1 MKYLKIF
8 SIFLLLFLSQFLQA
22 QQLHFILNDSTGI
35 PEIVLDE
42 ITIRAPKDR
51 LELKNLTGAATVL
64 TARTIKESG
73 IESVKDLSAIT
84 PNLFMP
90 DYGSKLTSPIYIRG
104 IGSRINA
111 PSVGLYVDQVPYF
124 EKSAFDFDFFDI
136 ERIEVLRGPQGS
148 LYGRNSMGGIIN
160 VITKS
165 PGEKPET
172 SFRVSAATKG
182 EYAAGLSHYNKISK
196 DVAYS
201 ISANYRHTDG
211 FFTNTFLN
219 EQVDYMDAFGL
230 RNRLIWQINE
240 RWQLSNVLSYEYS
253 KQGGYPYAIYN
264 DSLQK
269 PESIRYNQQS
279 GYERN
284 MLTNGLIINYSGK
297 SFDMISTTSYQLL
310 SDFQEIDQDF
320 TVDSMVF
327 ATQKQDQQM
336 LSQEFVF
343 KSKYNGNYQ
352 WIAGVFGFVQ
362 VLDKPVDVDVY
373 MQNMR
378 LLRKYNELNSG
389 FAVFHQSSLENLLIK
404 GLTLTAGIR
413 IDFEQN
419 KLDYTDNRVMNGQEM
434 NVADTTYPALKYNE
448 VSPKIAFS
456 YAVSQNT
463 SIYALAAKGYKTG
476 GFNTTFE
483 RPEDLTFLPEQS
495 WNYEIGL
502 KASLFEQ
509 RTFAELSLFY
519 IDWTNQQIYQTVPS
533 GRGSMLKNAGHS
545 LSKGFEFSLKS
556 ALPKNFE
563 VFVSYGYTH
572 ATFLSYVVDS
582 TKNYN
587 GNYLPYVP
595 RHTMAFQLNK
605 SINLS
610 SRFIDQIRISGLWK
624 STGELFWN
632 EENNFEQKAYNL
644 VDFNVSFKKDMF
656 ELRLFGKN
664 IFGEEYNSFY
674 FEALGNQY
682 IQSGRPAQFG
692 IDISIKI

>member
-8 SIFLLLFLSQFLQA
+8 SIVIMLFLGQFAQA
-22 QQLHFILNDSTGI
+22 QQLHFILNDSTGV

-42 ITIRAPKDR
+42 ITIRAPKELID
-51 LELKNLTGAATVL
+51 LKNLTGAATVI
-64 TARTIKESG
+64 TARTIRESG

-104 IGSRINA
+104 IGSRINS

-165 PGEKPET
+165 PGENPET

-182 EYAAGLSHYNKISK
+182 EYSAGLSHYNKINS
-196 DVAYS
+196 DVTYS
-201 ISANYRHTDG
+201 LSANYRHTDG

-219 EQVDYMDAFGL
+219 EQVDYMDAYGL
-230 RNRLIWQINE
+230 RNRVNWQISEN
-240 RWQLSNVLSYEYS
+240 WKLSNILSYEYS

-269 PESIRYNQQS
+269 PESISYNQKS

-284 MLTNGLIINYSGK
+284 MLTNGLILNYSGK
-297 SFDMISTTSYQLL
+297 SLEMISTTSYQLL
-310 SDFQEIDQDF
+310 SDIQEIDQDF
-320 TVDSMVF
+320 TIDSLFFVN
-327 ATQKQDQQM
+327 QKQDQQM
-336 LSQEFVF
+336 FSQEFVF
-343 KSKYNGNYQ
+343 KSKYGGNYQ
-352 WIAGVFGFVQ
+352 WVAGIFGFAQ
-362 VLDKPVDVDVY
+362 MLDKSVDVDDY
-373 MQNMR
+373 TRQKR
-378 LLRKYNELNSG
+378 LLKKYSELNTG

-419 KLDYTDNRVMNGQEM
+419 ELDYQYNTVQNGREQI
-434 NVADTTYPALKYNE
+434 VADTSYPALSYNE
-448 VSPKIAFS
+448 ISPKIAFS
-456 YAVSQNT
+456 YAISQNT
-463 SIYALAAKGYKTG
+463 SVYALAAKGFKTG
-476 GFNTTFE
+476 GFNSTFE

-502 KASLFEQ
+502 KTSLFEQ

-556 ALPKNFE
+556 ALPKSFE
-563 VFVSYGYTH
+563 LFVSYGYTH

-587 GNYLPYVP
+587 GNFLPYVP
-595 RHTMAFQLNK
+595 RHTMALQLNK
-605 SINLS
+605 SIHLN
-610 SRFIDQIRISGLWK
+610 SRFIDQIRITGLWK

-632 EENNFEQKAYNL
+632 EENNFAQKTYNL
-644 VDFNVSFKKDMF
+644 IDFNVSFKKDNI

-664 IFGEEYNSFY
+664 IFGEDYNSFY

-682 IQSGRPAQFG
+682 IQSGKPAQFG
-692 IDISIKI
+692 FDISIKI

>member
-1 MKYLKIF
+1 
-8 SIFLLLFLSQFLQA
+8 SFLGQFTQA
-22 QQLHFILNDSTGI
+22 QQMHFILNDSTGI

-42 ITIRAPKDR
+42 ITIRAPKEIID
-51 LELKNLTGAATVL
+51 LKNLSGAATVL
-64 TARTIKESG
+64 TARTIRESG

-104 IGSRINA
+104 IGSRINS

-165 PGEKPET
+165 PGENPET

-182 EYAAGLSHYNKISK
+182 EYAAGLSHYNKINSN
-196 DVAYS
+196 VTYS
-201 ISANYRHTDG
+201 LSANYRHTDG
-211 FFTNTFLN
+211 FFTNTFLD
-219 EQVDYMDAFGL
+219 EQVDYMDAYGL
-230 RNRLIWQINE
+230 RNRFNWRISESWK
-240 RWQLSNVLSYEYS
+240 LSNILSYEYS
-253 KQGGYPYAIYN
+253 KQGGYPYAVYN

-269 PESIRYNQQS
+269 PESISYNQKS

-284 MLTNGLIINYSGK
+284 MLTNGLILNYSGK
-297 SFDMISTTSYQLL
+297 NLEMIATTSYQLL
-310 SDFQEIDQDF
+310 SDIQEIDQDF
-320 TVDSMVF
+320 TVDSLVF
-327 ATQKQDQQM
+327 VNQRQDQQM

-343 KSKYNGNYQ
+343 KSKYGGNYQ
-352 WIAGVFGFVQ
+352 WVAGVFGFVQ
-362 VLDKPVDVDVY
+362 MLDKPVDLDIY

-378 LLRKYNELNSG
+378 MLRNYKEQNTG
-389 FAVFHQSSLENLLIK
+389 FAIFHQSSLENLIVK

-419 KLDYTDNRVMNGQEM
+419 KLDYIDNIVLNGQEM
-434 NVADTTYPALKYNE
+434 NVADTTYPALTYNE
-448 VSPKIAFS
+448 ISPKIALS
-456 YAVSQNT
+456 YAISQNT
-463 SIYALAAKGYKTG
+463 SIYALAAKGFKIG
-476 GFNTTFE
+476 GFNTTVE
-483 RPEDLTFLPEQS
+483 DPEDLTFLPEQS
-495 WNYEIGL
+495 WNYEIGI
-502 KASLFEQ
+502 KTSLFEQ

-556 ALPKNFE
+556 ALPKSFE
-563 VFVSYGYTH
+563 IFVSYGYTH

-605 SINLS
+605 SIHLN

-624 STGELFWN
+624 STGELFWH
-632 EENNFEQKAYNL
+632 EENDFAQQAYNL
-644 VDFNVSFKKDMF
+644 IDFNVSFKKDNI

-674 FEALGNQY
+674 FEAFGNQY
-682 IQSGRPAQFG
+682 LQLGKPAQFG
-692 IDISIKI
+692 FDISIKI

>member
-8 SIFLLLFLSQFLQA
+8 SIVILLFLVQFVQA
-22 QQLHFILNDSTGI
+22 QQMHFIVNDSTGV

-42 ITIRAPKDR
+42 ITIRAPKER
-51 LELKNLTGAATVL
+51 LELKSLTGAATVL

-73 IESVKDLSAIT
+73 IESVKELSAIT

-90 DYGSKLTSPIYIRG
+90 DYGSKLTSPVYIRG
-104 IGSRINA
+104 IGSRINS

-165 PGEKPET
+165 PGENPET

-182 EYAAGLSHYNKISK
+182 EYSAGLSHYNKINAN
-196 DVAYS
+196 VTYS
-201 ISANYRHTDG
+201 LAANYRHTDG
-211 FFTNTFLN
+211 FFTNTFLD
-219 EQVDYMDAFGL
+219 EQVDYMDAYGL
-230 RNRLIWQINE
+230 RNRVNWQINE
-240 RWQLSNVLSYEYS
+240 RWKLSNILSYEYS

-269 PESIRYNQQS
+269 PEDISYNQKS

-284 MLTNGLIINYSGK
+284 MLTNGLILNYSGK
-297 SFDMISTTSYQLL
+297 SLDMIATTSYQLL
-310 SDFQEIDQDF
+310 SDIQLIDQDF
-320 TVDSMVF
+320 TADSVVFVD
-327 ATQKQDQQM
+327 QKQDHQM
-336 LSQEFVF
+336 LSQEIVF
-343 KSKYNGNYQ
+343 KSKYKGNYQ
-352 WIAGVFGFVQ
+352 WVAGVFGFVQ
-362 VLDKPVDVDVY
+362 MLDKPVDVDDY
-373 MQNMR
+373 SRRMQI
-378 LLRKYNELNSG
+378 LRNYKERNTG
-389 FAVFHQSSLENLLIK
+389 FAVFHQSSVENLLIK
-404 GLTLTAGIR
+404 GLTLTAGVR
-413 IDFEQN
+413 IDFEENQ
-419 KLDYTDNRVMNGQEM
+419 LDYRDNIRVNG
-434 NVADTTYPALKYNE
+434 NVIKSVDTSYAALSYNE

-456 YAVSQNT
+456 YALNKNT

-476 GFNTTFE
+476 GFNTTVE

-502 KASLFEQ
+502 KTSLFEQ

-572 ATFLSYVVDS
+572 ATFLSYIVDS

-595 RHTMAFQLNK
+595 RHTMALQLNK
-605 SINLS
+605 SIQLN
-610 SRFIDQIRISGLWK
+610 SRFIDQIRITGLWK
-624 STGELFWN
+624 STGELFWH
-632 EENNFEQKAYNL
+632 EENSFAQQAYNL
-644 VDFNVSFKKDMF
+644 VDFNVSFKKDNI

-674 FEALGNQY
+674 FEALENQY
-682 IQSGRPAQFG
+682 LQSGKPAQFG
-692 IDISIKI
+692 LDISIKI